1 MTVITPHGVG
11 RSEIGDRKELAM
23 TREQFRKVVFWFGWS
38 ILIALPI
45 LFTVEIVM
53 LQDLPRIQPWKW
65 AILPGAALII
75 YLARN
80 RDDVLRHHV
89 V

>member
-1 MTVITPHGVG
+1 MK
-11 RSEIGDRKELAM
+11 RDS
-23 TREQFRKVVFWFGWS
+23 TRERVRKFFYYLGWT
-38 ILIALPI
+38 IIVLAPV
-45 LFTVEIVM
+45 LFVAETVR

-65 AILPGAALII
+65 ILLFGAVAMI
-75 YLARN
+75 YAARN